1 MAIAHQIGVAIC
13 QQYKG
18 KINGDMFSA
27 FIKTHFQE
35 KYSADAGF
43 QKKKGLFKVDVL
55 YKTVNKARQAFDTVG
70 TIKFSI
76 PPRSPDFNPI
86 ENIFNF
92 VKSKLRTQA
101 FEKNIYINYE
111 TFEQFYAR
119 VKHLLENTPTK
130 YIDKTIEWMSKRML
144 MVIKSKAQG

>member
-1 MAIAHQIGVAIC
+1 MGSGGRVAHLIVAIAHQIGVAIC

-43 QKKKGLFKVDVL
+43 QKKKGLFKADVL

-86 ENIFNF
+86 ENIFSY
-92 VKSKLRTQA
+92 VKSELRTQDI
-101 FEKNIYINYE
+101 EKNINYE
-111 TFEQFYAR
+111 TFEQFSIK
-119 VKHLLENTPTK
+119 VKHSLENTPTN
-130 YIDKTIEWMSKRML
+130 IL
-144 MVIKSKAQG
+144 IKLLD